1 MRRVLG
7 IAAALVAIAT
17 SAMGQT
23 GMKMTIGT
31 GVDPSLAQFYVAQA
45 GGIFKK
51 NGLDVD
57 LKLGSSGSA
66 MVPLLANGQIQAALA
81 AEQAGIQTHN
91 LDPNVVIVGE
101 SMLGS
106 RYLAIVGRDVP
117 DIAAMKGKRVGIALG
132 TASEVFWQALIK
144 KMNLDPKDYKVIN
157 VETPEM
163 LAGLERK
170 DLDVVSSWEPWT
182 TRILAAV
189 PGTKVITLNDG
200 INVPRDYVYVNK
212 TWAEANPAAM
222 KAFMQSMVDATKL
235 IVDKPAEAADYV
247 ARTLKL
253 DPKLTTELMTRVDFV
268 MRLRPDAVEH
278 MKGIEDGIKRS
289 GKLAKPVDWQKI
301 FWSAPLA
308 SVAPAS
314 VEPLFK

>member
-1 MRRVLG
+1 MKRFFV
-7 IAAALVAIAT
+7 AAAVLLAMTT
-17 SAMGQT
+17 SAMAQA

-45 GGIFKK
+45 AGIFKK

-66 MVPLLANGQIQAALA
+66 MVPLLVNNQIQAALA

-117 DIAAMKGKRVGIALG
+117 DLAGMKGKRVGIALG
-132 TASEVFWQALIK
+132 TASEVFWQALLDK
-144 KMNLDPKDYKVIN
+144 LKLDPKDYKVIN

-163 LAGLERK
+163 LAALQRK

-189 PGTKVITLNDG
+189 PGTKVLTLNDG
-200 INVPRDYVYVNK
+200 INVPRDYVYINK
-212 TWAEANPAAM
+212 TWAQANPGAL
-222 KAFMQSMVDATKL
+222 KAFMLSMVEATKL
-235 IVDKPAEAADYV
+235 LTEKPAEAADYV

-253 DPKLTTELMTRVDFV
+253 DPKLTAELMTRVDFV

-278 MKGIEDGIKRS
+278 MKSIEQGIKRS
-289 GKLAKPVDWQKI
+289 GKLTKPVDWQKI
-301 FWSAPLA
+301 FWIEPLA
-308 SVAPAS
+308 AAAPAS

>member
-1 MRRVLG
+1 MKRLIG
-7 IAAALVAIAT
+7 AAILLLFTAT
-17 SAMGQT
+17 SALAQT

-51 NGLDVD
+51 NGLEVD
-57 LKLGSSGSA
+57 LKIGSSGSA
-66 MVPLLANGQIQAALA
+66 MVPLLVNNQIQAALA

-106 RYLAIVGRDVP
+106 RYLAIIGRDVP
-117 DIAAMKGKRVGIALG
+117 DLNAMKGKRVGVALG
-132 TASEVFWQALIK
+132 TASEVFWQALLDK
-144 KMNLDPKDYKVIN
+144 LKLDPKDYKVIN
-157 VETPEM
+157 VESPEM
-163 LAGLERK
+163 MAGLERR
-170 DLDVVSSWEPWT
+170 DIDVVATWEPWT
-182 TRILAAV
+182 TRIMAGV
-189 PGTKVITLNDG
+189 PGSKILTLNDG

-212 TWAEANPAAM
+212 GWAQANPAAL
-222 KAFMQSMVDATKL
+222 KAFMLSMVEATKML
-235 IVDKPAEAADYV
+235 NEKPEEAAGYV

-253 DPKLTTELMTRVDFV
+253 EPKFAAELMTRVDFV

-278 MKGIEDGIKRS
+278 MKGIERGIAKS
-289 GKLAKPVDWQKI
+289 GKLTKPIDWTKI
-301 FWSAPLA
+301 FWSDPLA
-308 SVAPAS
+308 SVAPAN

>member
-1 MRRVLG
+1 MNRF
-7 IAAALVAIAT
+7 IAAAAVLLAMAT
-17 SAMGQT
+17 SAMAQT

-45 GGIFKK
+45 AGIFKK
-51 NGLDVD
+51 NGLEVD

-66 MVPLLANGQIQAALA
+66 MVPLLVNNQIQAALA
-81 AEQAGIQTHN
+81 AEQAGVQTHN

-106 RYLAIVGRDVP
+106 RYLAIVGRDVS
-117 DIAAMKGKRVGIALG
+117 DLAGMKGKRIGIAMG
-132 TASEVFWQALIK
+132 TASEVFWQAL
-144 KMNLDPKDYKVIN
+144 LDKLKLDAKDYKVLN

-189 PGTKVITLNDG
+189 PGTKVLTLNDG
-200 INVPRDYVYVNK
+200 INVPRDYVYINK
-212 TWAEANPAAM
+212 TWAQANPAAL
-222 KAFMQSMVDATKL
+222 KAFMLSMVEATKL
-235 IVDKPAEAADYV
+235 LTDKPAEAAGYV

-253 DPKLTTELMTRVDFV
+253 DPKLTAELMTRVDFV

-278 MKGIEDGIKRS
+278 MKSIEQGIKRS
-289 GKLAKPVDWQKI
+289 GKLTKPIDWQKI
-301 FWSAPLA
+301 FWSEPLA